1 MATVNWTSEAVKW
14 LKDIY
19 EYISLDNPD
28 VASKVISGIYEKAQ
42 LLKDFPDIGYKYKIV
57 EEGDIRILL
66 YGHYRITYLVK
77 NKTQTDILGVFH
89 GALDLDRY
97 LK

>member
-28 VASKVISGIYEKAQ
+28 VASKVVSGIYEKAQ
-42 LLKDFPDIGYKYKIV
+42 LLKDFPDIGYK
-57 EEGDIRILL
+57 
-66 YGHYRITYLVK
+66 
-77 NKTQTDILGVFH
+77 
-89 GALDLDRY
+89 
-97 LK
+97 LKL